1 MSSTGVDAMSKML
14 KDLLKQVKELTKAN
28 MDLNDKVGLLSSQV
42 EKLNESNKLVGE
54 ETNAS
59 YRAISERL
67 DQSFNLERSSAESI
81 QATQATSAR
90 ATKIT
95 PSSFFKNLV
104 KGKVDEYVDKLY
116 SSDDVA
122 AVSNDERV
130 SKLKSDAQKNT
141 RIVSLLYTEYVKPNK
156 SRMKVLEDFIA
167 NEQK

>member
-14 KDLLKQVKELTKAN
+14 KDLVKQVKELTKAN
-28 MDLNDKVGLLSSQV
+28 MDLNDKVELLSSQV
-42 EKLNESNKLVGE
+42 VKLNETNERVGV

-59 YRAISERL
+59 YRALSERF

-104 KGKVDEYVDKLY
+104 KGKIDEYVDKLY

-122 AVSNDERV
+122 AVSSDERV
-130 SKLKSDAQKNT
+130 AKLKSEAQKNT

-156 SRMKVLEDFIA
+156 DRMKVLDGII
-167 NEQK
+167 NSEQK